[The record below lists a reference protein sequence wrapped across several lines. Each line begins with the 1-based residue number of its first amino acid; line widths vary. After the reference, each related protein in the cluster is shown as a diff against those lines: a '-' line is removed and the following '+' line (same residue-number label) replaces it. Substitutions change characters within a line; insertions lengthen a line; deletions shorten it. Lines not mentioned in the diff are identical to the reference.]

1 MSFNFNKHN
10 PKSFV
15 VRGDII
21 ENLKTRQQLVSN
33 LSGKCVY
40 NTRLKFGSGLL
51 VPINEKNETVLNEY
65 KNKDFEE
72 KIPQSVIVP
81 YEGPESRN

>member
-1 MSFNFNKHN
+1 MSFSFNKHN

-21 ENLKTRQQLVSN
+21 ENLKTRQQLISN

-40 NTRLKFGSGLL
+40 NTRLKFGRGLL
-51 VPINEKNETVLNEY
+51 VPINEKNESVLNEY
-65 KNKDFEE
+65 KNTEE
-72 KIPQSVIVP
+72 KKEKVDH
-81 YEGPESRN
+81 NL